1 MGCTKVYTLKLSMG
15 LLKPS
20 GSLEDKLLGTTTQGT
35 LAPRAKPG
43 NPAFRL

>member
-1 MGCTKVYTLKLSMG
+1 MG

-35 LAPRAKPG
+35 LAPPG
-43 NPAFRL
+43 KAGEPACENINTIIITDHFYS